1 MLVSALIAGSI
12 VDSKAAEEAAAPLKL
27 SKEGGKARRLLQR
40 FKKRQQRFEQAQS
53 EQSAAT
59 MDVGLLAN
67 DKPRFLQET
76 DYEYFCP
83 RETCPKE
90 LCDCAES
97 GGALEDCTTEL
108 QNVCRTGNLG
118 DCVFKEYVAVYES
131 VYCPF
136 VGCVSGGFRENQCD
150 CAFYDLYCDRLHSD
164 ECLTFL
170 GTVESDSPDKKP
182 FFGCDE
188 NELQNVCDQAKSCKN
203 KGDLQGLPMG
213 TWKGAGVAGL
223 PNSSEKA
230 RTAAVVAGT
239 VVSTMLLLA
248 E

>member
-12 VDSKAAEEAAAPLKL
+12 ADSKAEEAAAPLKL

-40 FKKRQQRFEQAQS
+40 FKKRQQRFEQAQL
-53 EQSAAT
+53 EESAAT
-59 MDVGLLAN
+59 TDVGVLAK

-76 DYEYFCP
+76 DFEYYCP

-90 LCDCAES
+90 LCDCAEA

-108 QNVCRTGNLG
+108 QNVCRTGHLG
-118 DCVFKEYVAVYES
+118 DCVFKDYIGVYES

-136 VGCVSGGFRENQCD
+136 VGCVSDGFQENQCD

-164 ECLTFL
+164 KCLTFL

-188 NELQNVCDQAKSCKN
+188 NELKNVCDQAKTCKD

-213 TWKGAGVAGL
+213 SWRGAGVTGL
-223 PNSSEKA
+223 QNSSEKA

-239 VVSTMLLLA
+239 VVSTMLLMA